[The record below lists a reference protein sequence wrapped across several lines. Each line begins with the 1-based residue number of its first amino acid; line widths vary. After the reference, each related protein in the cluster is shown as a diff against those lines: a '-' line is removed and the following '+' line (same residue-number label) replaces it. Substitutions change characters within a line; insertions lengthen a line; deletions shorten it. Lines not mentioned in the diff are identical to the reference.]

1 MELTKADQIRALAA
15 DGLEVAEIARHLGIR
30 YQHAYNVRKVG
41 NRSASI
47 TDVAII
53 NLPVATKRIK
63 PPLPLDTLIAGG
75 FTLASRWLLSPDG
88 DLVLDVPAPKAV
100 GVYSFVRDGFAIYV
114 GVATVGLHKRLYT
127 YGKPGVSQRT
137 NIRLN
142 SFLKEELSQS
152 RSIDIYVATPS
163 DMEWNGLPVHGAA
176 GLELGLINKYLLPW
190 NMRSAS

>member
-30 YQHAYNVRKVG
+30 YQHAYNVLKVG

-88 DLVLDVPAPKAV
+88 DLVLEVPAPKAV

>member
-1 MELTKADQIRALAA
+1 MVLTKADQIRALAA

-30 YQHAYNVRKVG
+30 YQHAYNVLKTG

-47 TDVAII
+47 TEIAAVDV
-53 NLPVATKRIK
+53 PVATKRIK
-63 PPLPLDTLIAGG
+63 QPLPLETLIAGG

-88 DLVLDVPAPKAV
+88 DLVLDMPAPKSV

-142 SFLKEELSQS
+142 GFIKEELSQS